1 MPTLTFQA
9 MAVLRGIRKMMPSQK
24 NHFVFS
30 ESYADSET
38 VLLCL
43 ETGASYDYARY
54 AGEID
59 GIIDMLEDE
68 KCISVDRSGTV
79 PVYQLTELG
88 MHPYQLRLIEIRDFI
103 INSILVP
110 IAVSAITTLV
120 TLWLT
125 TR

>member
-54 AGEID
+54 ASEID

-68 KCISVDRSGTV
+68 KCISIDRSGFV

-88 MHPYQLRLIEIRDFI
+88 MHPHQIRLIEIKNFI
-103 INSILVP
+103 VTSIFVP
-110 IAVSAITTLV
+110 VAVSAITTII